1 MARKKNDIEMART
14 EAVKRLRSRVRLETS
29 IIADR
34 VLNNV
39 LDEFNIDFDRRV
51 AAGESYELIEYD
63 EWVAEAVH
71 RLRTDG

>member
-1 MARKKNDIEMART
+1 MPLKDDISLAKS

-34 VLNNV
+34 VLNTL
-39 LDEFNIDFDRRV
+39 LDDFMREFDQRV
-51 AAGESYELIEYD
+51 ASGEPYELVSYD
-63 EWVAEAVH
+63 EWVAEAVT